1 MTKNPYRVACDQI
14 VGKSHASSHA
24 PCQDFAACRRSTTM
38 ACIALADGAGSRQ
51 RSEIGAEAVVRAS
64 LRMLEA
70 QFDEIYG
77 MCELDKGAAQRH
89 IHQRLMTVL
98 QQEAATHDCEVNE
111 LASTLLFVAHK
122 RGRFIAGHVGD
133 GVIAQVDGDGS
144 AQTLSH
150 PENGEYA
157 NTTVFVTDSS
167 AADRLRLFHGESDAR
182 VAGFA
187 LMSDGCAE
195 SLYDK
200 QSGNPA
206 AAVSKLIAWNATLSR
221 NNINLV
227 LRGNLEQ
234 SFSKKSSDDCSLAL
248 LSILA

>member
-1 MTKNPYRVACDQI
+1 
-14 VGKSHASSHA
+14 
-24 PCQDFAACRRSTTM
+24 M

-77 MCELDKGAAQRH
+77 MCGLDKGAAQSH
-89 IHQRLMTVL
+89 IHQHLMTVL
-98 QQEAATHDCEVNE
+98 RHVAAMHYCEVND
-111 LASTLLFVAHK
+111 LASTLLFVAHN
-122 RGRFIAGHVGD
+122 RGRFIAGHIGD
-133 GVIAQVDGDGS
+133 GVIAKVDGDGS

-167 AADRLRLFHGESDAR
+167 AKIRLRLFHGELDAR
-182 VAGFA
+182 VAGFV

-195 SLYDK
+195 SLYNK

-221 NNINLV
+221 NNINSV
-227 LRGNLEQ
+227 LRSNLEQ

-248 LSILA
+248 LSILG

>member
-1 MTKNPYRVACDQI
+1 MGFGNKKSVPDWVRDVPYGGFQAGIRKGLPFWMNTHRQAWRTICGALVAAPPEWVYADELE
-14 VGKSHASSHA
+14 KSDESL
-24 PCQDFAACRRSTTM
+24 AAKVRLKVEETLRE
-38 ACIALADGAGSRQ
+38 IKPADMIWAWAV
-51 RSEIGAEAVVRAS
+51 AEV
-64 LRMLEA
+64 LP
-70 QFDEIYG
+70 
-77 MCELDKGAAQRH
+77 
-89 IHQRLMTVL
+89 IH
-98 QQEAATHDCEVNE
+98 VNE
-111 LASTLLFVAHK
+111 LASTLLFVAHN

-133 GVIAQVDGDGS
+133 GVIAQVDGDDS
-144 AQTLSH
+144 AKTLSH

-167 AADRLRLFHGESDAR
+167 ATNRLRLFHGELDTR
-182 VAGFA
+182 VAGFV

-195 SLYDK
+195 SLYNK

-221 NNINLV
+221 NNINSV
-227 LRGNLEQ
+227 LRSNLEQ